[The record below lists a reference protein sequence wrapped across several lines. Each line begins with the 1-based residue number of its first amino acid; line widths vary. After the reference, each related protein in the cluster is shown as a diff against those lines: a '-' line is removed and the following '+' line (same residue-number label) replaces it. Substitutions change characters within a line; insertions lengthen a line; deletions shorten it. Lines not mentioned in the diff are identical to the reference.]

1 METKDLIIV
10 VLSVIV
16 VLFAVI
22 AIVCVLNDNVM
33 VADDNNDTVDNDTGN
48 VTIVINQPVTKEVKK
63 VTPVKKNTTEEP
75 YLVKK
80 VWSEQQEGYLY
91 YYSDGKVYNEQG
103 QRVDD
108 IS

>member
-33 VADDNNDTVDNDTGN
+33 VADDNDTVTNDTGN
-48 VTIVINQPVTKEVKK
+48 ITVVINQPVTKDVKK
-63 VTPVKKNTTEEP
+63 VDPIKKNTTEEP

-80 VWSEQQEGYLY
+80 VWSEQQDGYLY

-103 QRVDD
+103 QRVDN

>member
-10 VLSVIV
+10 VLAVIV
-16 VLFAVI
+16 VLLAIIAV
-22 AIVCVLNDNVM
+22 VCVLNDNVM
-33 VADDNNDTVDNDTGN
+33 VADDNDTVANDTGN

-103 QRVDD
+103 QRVDN